1 MTNKKIQQT
10 PQELD
15 LISWVISH
23 WWIVFD
29 NITDFEFF
37 LYVILDPNNFFEN
50 SCIHYLREITV
61 NCPL

>member
-37 LYVILDPNNFFEN
+37 LYVILSFLCAILDPNNFFEN
-50 SCIHYLREITV
+50 SCIHYLR
-61 NCPL
+61 

>member
-50 SCIHYLREITV
+50 SCIHYLR
-61 NCPL
+61 